1 MRRWYAVQCKP
12 RMELWARTNL
22 WQRGFEVYLP
32 QYLKLRRHA
41 RRRDWV
47 ARPFFP
53 GYLFVRADL
62 EAGHKRAVNAAAGV
76 GRMVSFGT
84 YTPPLEDQVIAE
96 IRARQGE
103 DGLIRLDEARAF
115 KPGEELRVC
124 DGAFA
129 DMVGLFE
136 TMNDD
141 RRVILLLD
149 LLGRKVRVQ
158 LPAAQVT
165 RER

>member
-22 WQRGFEVYLP
+22 WDRGFEVYLP

-47 ARPFFP
+47 PRPLFP

-62 EAGHKRAVNAAAGV
+62 KAGDKRAVNAASGV

-84 YTPPLEDQVIAE
+84 YTPPLEDQVITE

-103 DGLIRLDEARAF
+103 DGLIRLDEARSF

-158 LPAAQVT
+158 LPAARVT